1 VDTSQRISQAVS
13 LVPIVVSIIILFVGS
28 VGSWFVVQEDFF
40 PHAISDETI
49 FLDSGSDYNYHLDG
63 VVITNEAGESKI
75 AYSAATVLCD
85 GGEPTCMVYQMRG
98 IVFYNIGLVFYA
110 AFSLSIISS
119 VLIFLRDYNLIQKIN
134 KQFKTDVTR
143 EDLLAASFGA
153 HVSVIV
159 FALFL
164 LFYAIIGIPSAMHED
179 HTGGFKECLYT
190 NDITVVGKN
199 DGCDVWIEG
208 EGVELNSLWAIG
220 PAFIIFLAGSL
231 FSSIYLTSYTY
242 NQLTDISEDSVPEP
256 ELFFDSDS
264 KLLFDVNTGE
274 VIKSFVKDKRPLFFD
289 TEAKVLFDED
299 TGDIVYSAYF
309 DKFISKKVKSG
320 KEDKEP
326 EKEDKEP
333 EKEDKEPEKED
344 KEPEKE
350 DKEPE
355 KEDKEP
361 VKKDKKPKKEKN

>member
-1 VDTSQRISQAVS
+1 MDTSQRITQAVS

-28 VGSWFVVQEDFF
+28 ASSWFIVKEDFF
-40 PHAISDETI
+40 PHATSDETL
-49 FLDSGSDYNYHLDG
+49 FLDSGSDYNYHIDG
-63 VVITNEAGESKI
+63 VVITNDAGESKI
-75 AYSAATVLCD
+75 DYSAATVLCD
-85 GGEPTCMVYQMRG
+85 GGEPTCMVYEMRG

-110 AFSLSIISS
+110 VFSLSIVSS
-119 VLIFLRDYNLIQKIN
+119 VLIFLRDYNLIQTIN
-134 KQFKTDVTR
+134 ERFKTDVMR

-153 HVSVIV
+153 HLSVIV
-159 FALFL
+159 FSLFL
-164 LFYAIIGIPSAMHED
+164 LFYASIGIPSAMHDD

-199 DGCDVWIEG
+199 GGCDVWIEG

-242 NQLTDISEDSVPEP
+242 NQLTDTSEGSVPEP
-256 ELFFDSDS
+256 ELYFDLDS

-274 VIKSFVKDKRPLFFD
+274 VIKSFVGDKRSLFFD

-299 TGDIVYSAYF
+299 TGDIVYSSYF

-320 KEDKEP
+320 KEEKEP
-326 EKEDKEP
+326 EEEEKEP
-333 EKEDKEPEKED
+333 EEEEKEPEE
-344 KEPEKE
+344 EE
-350 DKEPE
+350 
-355 KEDKEP
+355 KEP
-361 VKKDKKPKKEKN
+361 VKKGKKPKKGKK